1 MVSLTMFTN
10 FQAESFGESKSS
22 STYSSQ
28 KSFKPELL
36 RSILEQH
43 PLTSRDL
50 TKLEEARAKPSKF
63 VTRTSSMSTGAGIS
77 DYLTSPASG
86 VGYRPSSRK
95 TKTEDRSLRPKHPD
109 RIIMDGKVKAVVTKF
124 TEEGG
129 IISQVLFKNYKR
141 AQSCSFSS

>member
-1 MVSLTMFTN
+1 MFHLKMS
-10 FQAESFGESKSS
+10 FQAESFGDSKSS

-50 TKLEEARAKPSKF
+50 TKLEEARIRPSKF

-86 VGYRPSSRK
+86 VGHKPSSRK
-95 TKTEDRSLRPKHPD
+95 TKAEERSLKLKHPD
-109 RIIMDGKVKAVVTKF
+109 RIIMDGKVKSVVTKF

-129 IISQVLFKNYKR
+129 IISQVFFHICNKAY
-141 AQSCSFSS
+141 SSSLVCF